1 MMGERQTDQP
11 ELIYVFS
18 VERHGPADHLLRSV
32 DRLVDLGGML
42 EVTGLNFDVP

>member
-11 ELIYVFS
+11 ELFCVFS
-18 VERHGPADHLLRSV
+18 VERHVPADHLLRSV
-32 DRLVDLGGML
+32 DRFVDLGGIL